1 MNRVGQLRSHRAA
14 CPCTVTGSCRLSCG
28 RHAASPH
35 SRHDDNRPQLALA
48 LAFDAHAADALH
60 GAGATFPAPVY
71 DAWAEAYAQ
80 ATGTPV
86 RYDAI
91 GSGLGIELATRGQV
105 DFGATDAPLPAE
117 RLAAAGLRQFPA
129 VIGAVVPV
137 INIAGI
143 APGRLVLDARVL
155 SAIYRGVVV
164 RWSDPAIAALN
175 PGLALPDTRITVV
188 HRADASGTTWL
199 WTRWLSESDPAWR
212 DSLGMATTLAW
223 PVGAE
228 GLGNEG
234 VASLVQRT
242 RSSIGYVAWA
252 YAREHRLSDV
262 RLPSHDGPV
271 VRADRAAFEAAVA
284 AAHWHAVADMT
295 GALTNEPGARSWP
308 IVGASY
314 VLLRPDDAQSSGVEA
329 FFAWALVS
337 GAEIVDRLGY
347 VPLPAECAALVL
359 ASLRH
364 D

>member
-1 MNRVGQLRSHRAA
+1 MFEF
-14 CPCTVTGSCRLSCG
+14 
-28 RHAASPH
+28 
-35 SRHDDNRPQLALA
+35 SRRWLTLAVALA
-48 LAFDAHAADALH
+48 GSAHAAEPLH

-71 DAWAEAYAQ
+71 DAWAAAYAR

-91 GSGLGIELATRGQV
+91 GSGLGIELATNGQV
-105 DFGATDAPLPAE
+105 DFGATDAPLPAD

-137 INIAGI
+137 FNIAGI
-143 APGRLVLDARVL
+143 APGGLVLDASVL
-155 SAIYRGVVV
+155 SAIYRGRIT

-188 HRADASGTTWL
+188 HRADPSGSTWL
-199 WTRWLSESDPAWR
+199 WSRWLAGSDPAWR
-212 DSLGMATTLAW
+212 ESPGSGTTLAW
-223 PVGAE
+223 PVGVE

-242 RSSIGYVAWA
+242 RSAIGYVAWA
-252 YAREHRLSDV
+252 YAREHHLSDA
-262 RLPSHDGPV
+262 RLPAHDGPV
-271 VRADRAAFEAAVA
+271 VRAERATFEAAVA
-284 AAHWHAVADMT
+284 AAHWDAAADLA
-295 GALTNEPGARSWP
+295 GGLTNEPGPRSWP

-314 VLLRPDDAQSSGVEA
+314 VLVRPGAAQAQRVEA
-329 FFAWALVS
+329 FFGWALDS
-337 GAEIVDRLGY
+337 GAGVVSDLGY
-347 VPLPAECAALVL
+347 VPLPAEAAAAVR